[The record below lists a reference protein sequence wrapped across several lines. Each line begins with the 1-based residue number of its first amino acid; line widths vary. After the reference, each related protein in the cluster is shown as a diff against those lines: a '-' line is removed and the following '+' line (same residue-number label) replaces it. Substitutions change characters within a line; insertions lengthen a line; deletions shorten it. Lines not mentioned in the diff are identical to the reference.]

1 MDGPMDLTI
10 RAYQEPDLPAMT
22 AIWNE
27 IVEEGAAFPQ
37 VECLDQESGEAF
49 FSAQSYTG
57 VAVDRETGELL
68 GLYILHPNNVG
79 RCGHICNASYA
90 VASRSRGLERHFTVD
105 LCKFRRCSKGS

>member
-1 MDGPMDLTI
+1 MDLTI

-49 FSAQSYTG
+49 FPHRAIPAWRWTG
-57 VAVDRETGELL
+57 KPGSFW
-68 GLYILHPNNVG
+68 
-79 RCGHICNASYA
+79 ASI
-90 VASRSRGLERHFTVD
+90 SSTPTT
-105 LCKFRRCSKGS
+105 